1 MIGQWFKNM
10 VMIMLSGLLLIDII
24 GGYALAQGE
33 QTSVMVIYKGLL
45 AASISFYLARLK
57 SFWYFIIPTL
67 LFIILFVFASFQ
79 SGSIGNLG
87 EKLAL
92 FFRFLFNSVVFIF
105 LVSELKANR
114 QFGRKVILFIY
125 FSFAILAGSIVLGAF
140 GFGNS
145 TYSDAEVGSK
155 GYFEGGNDIGVAYLV
170 LGSFLLFGLYLQKK
184 SLIIRVCFILLQLA
198 IALLASTK
206 LVILGSLINVLY
218 VLWSFIRINIWIKYL
233 YLSLVVTILLSGLY
247 WGIQS
252 SGLLDRLLTNFD
264 KGDILFVLLSG
275 RDNSVLEGFANFLK
289 SNLITK
295 FFGFP
300 QIQNSEMDGFDILFN
315 FGFMGVLYFLSL
327 AILLYRRLNKLIAIG
342 YSNAKFGRFIF
353 IFCGAL
359 GLIAGHTLFS
369 TQGGLFLFAVIAMSY
384 YQPFFNV
391 QK

>member
-33 QTSVMVIYKGLL
+33 ATSLMIIYKGLL

-57 SFWYFIIPTL
+57 SFWYFMVPTV
-67 LFIILFVFASFQ
+67 LFVILFVFASFQ

-92 FFRFLFNSVVFIF
+92 FFRFIFNSVIFIF

-114 QFGRKVILFIY
+114 QFGRKVLLFIY
-125 FSFAILAGSIVLGAF
+125 FSFAILAGSILLGAF

-170 LGSFLLFGLYLQKK
+170 LSSFLLYGLYLQNR
-184 SLIIRVCFILLQLA
+184 SLIIRLCFILLQLT

-218 VLWSFIRINIWIKYL
+218 VLWSFVRINIWIKYL
-233 YLSLVVTILLSGLY
+233 YLSLVVAILLSGLY

-275 RDNSVLEGFANFLK
+275 RDNTVLEGFDRFFKSDFL
-289 SNLITK
+289 TK

-300 QIQNSEMDGFDILFN
+300 IIQNSEMDGFDVLFN
-315 FGFMGVLYFLSL
+315 FGYIGVFYFMVL
-327 AILLYRRLNKLIAIG
+327 AILLFIRLNKLVSVG

-353 IFCGAL
+353 IFCSTL

-369 TQGGLFLFAVIAMSY
+369 TQGGLFLFVIIAMSY